1 MTSADDRVRSS
12 PLSPIA
18 PPARRLPRG
27 VLEAGVRLASSL
39 LVLALALALIGI
51 PGLPAFAAGETEELR
66 RARIGA
72 GVALLVILLA
82 LQIFSPWRR
91 RAREG

>member
-1 MTSADDRVRSS
+1 MTSADDRARVA
-12 PLSPIA
+12 PGLPIA

-27 VLEAGVRLASSL
+27 VLEGGVRIASAL

-51 PGLPAFAAGETEELR
+51 PGLPEFAVGETEELR

-82 LQIFSPWRR
+82 LQIFSPRRR
-91 RAREG
+91 RAREE